1 MTASVLAV
9 LSLMNCTTR
18 SKNNANNSED
28 IGHPWR
34 TPIIVVKSLVP
45 PATCPYV
52 FVYIRLIV
60 STMSELML

>member
-1 MTASVLAV
+1 MTALVLAV
-9 LSLMNCTTR
+9 LSLMNWTTQ
-18 SKNNANNSED
+18 SKNKAKNSGD

-52 FVYIRLIV
+52 LVYMRLIV
-60 STMSELML
+60 STMFELIP